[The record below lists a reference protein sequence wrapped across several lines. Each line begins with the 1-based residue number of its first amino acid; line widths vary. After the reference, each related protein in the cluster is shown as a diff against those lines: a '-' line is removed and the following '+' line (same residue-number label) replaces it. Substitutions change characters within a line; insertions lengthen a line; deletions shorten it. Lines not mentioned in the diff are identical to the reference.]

1 MSDTAQYTNGTN
13 GNTRGKLVS
22 LFSIS
27 AITPAVFLAYIGGE
41 LVGDSRELILG
52 KYRYS
57 RTLEFVDIL
66 VQ

>member
-13 GNTRGKLVS
+13 GNTRGKLVI
-22 LFSIS
+22 LFAIS
-27 AITPAVFLAYIGGE
+27 AITLAVFLAYIGGE
-41 LVGDSRELILG
+41 LVGDSRELIWG

-57 RTLEFVDIL
+57 RTLDFVEIL